1 MSDAVFSPTGLSP
14 TPEQLAIQLDR
25 RRHVIVEANAGAAKT
40 TTLALRLAQALV
52 RGAEVDRILVLTYTE
67 AAVTAVKQA
76 LQRIGLGLGADVPI
90 FIHGCNAF
98 AEGVGERFTD
108 VDLPPAWYLVLVPPL
123 GVPTPEIF
131 RSPRLRRDTPPIA
144 AADWR
149 PGFGC
154 NDLETVACSLYP
166 EIARHLDWLRTHGD
180 ARMSGSGACCFVG
193 FDDQRAAHAALASLP
208 ADMKGFVAAGL
219 DRHPLGPVVAA

>member
-76 LQRIGLGLGADVPI
+76 LQRIGVAAAVRNRLQILTFD
-90 FIHGCNAF
+90 AF
-98 AEGVGERFTD
+98 CAARLLALEG
-108 VDLPPAWYLVLVPPL
+108 P
-123 GVPTPEIF
+123 GVTQFETPEELKPPSLCLERTELDLNDNVELVSVSSTSFQPSWILCGF
-131 RSPRLRRDTPPIA
+131 ACLNTLSRSIDNSFISFIKSNNNGTIRRKP
-144 AADWR
+144 
-149 PGFGC
+149 
-154 NDLETVACSLYP
+154 SL
-166 EIARHLDWLRTHGD
+166 
-180 ARMSGSGACCFVG
+180 
-193 FDDQRAAHAALASLP
+193 SLT
-208 ADMKGFVAAGL
+208 K
-219 DRHPLGPVVAA
+219 LG